1 MKILSLIGQDIF
13 IECITMNYTN
23 EWIEEIVLTHNIFKA
38 RNFTNEYGNR
48 DSILEE
54 ISLWINNH
62 NNTLI
67 EVKEIL

>member
-13 IECITMNYTN
+13 IEGITMNYTN

-38 RNFTNEYGNR
+38 RDFTNEYGNR

-54 ISLWINNH
+54 ISLWVNNH